1 MRGCDARTHRVPK
14 KIINKSA
21 IANIIRSNWT
31 AEVAI
36 SSNNMHQQRGKGATC
51 PKKKISS
58 TKMIDCLK
66 YVKGE
71 YVAVC
76 VIARAFTRTFSFWA

>member
-1 MRGCDARTHRVPK
+1 
-14 KIINKSA
+14 
-21 IANIIRSNWT
+21 
-31 AEVAI
+31 
-36 SSNNMHQQRGKGATC
+36 MHQQRKKRATR

-58 TKMIDCLK
+58 TKMIDNPK

-76 VIARAFTRTFSFWA
+76 VIARTVLFSRVCGAVERE